1 MRLCFFSS
9 KSIILLSDIKK
20 EENMLMWIL
29 VIVGVVILLGIGFS
43 NWFFDNHSW
52 ILFLGFVG
60 ALIYYYFSETFDFIR
75 IISIYAII
83 FSILS
88 VGLFFQYK
96 EQENEYMEYIM
107 ILEDKI
113 KELSES
119 QGNSNSVKDELIQ
132 TGIEIGVESF
142 IRAAIDRIF

>member
-1 MRLCFFSS
+1 MLFLIKKYNF
-9 KSIILLSDIKK
+9 IILMIKK

-43 NWFFDNHSW
+43 NWFFDNYSW

-60 ALIYYYFSETFDFIR
+60 ALIYYYFSETFDFIQ

-88 VGLFFQYK
+88 IGLFFQYK
-96 EQENEYMEYIM
+96 EQENEYIEYIM

>member
-1 MRLCFFSS
+1 
-9 KSIILLSDIKK
+9 
-20 EENMLMWIL
+20 
-29 VIVGVVILLGIGFS
+29 
-43 NWFFDNHSW
+43 
-52 ILFLGFVG
+52 
-60 ALIYYYFSETFDFIR
+60 
-75 IISIYAII
+75 
-83 FSILS
+83 
-88 VGLFFQYK
+88 
-96 EQENEYMEYIM
+96 M